1 MQIYCLPHS
10 PVTTTSVPTLWI
22 VSELYYP
29 ERTSTG
35 HFLTGIAEG
44 LASRFRVNVLCAQAT
59 YSARGTVAPRHEVH
73 NGVRIHRCRSTV
85 LDKNVL
91 AFRAVNI
98 ATMTMSMFISA
109 LAGMRRGDLVL
120 VVTNPPLLPYVM
132 LLVARLR
139 RARTVLLVHDVYPEV
154 LVATGMIR
162 QHSVLEKLGQR
173 ASRFLLHGVDRI
185 IAIGRD
191 MRDVL
196 LRRESSLHPKIDIIP
211 NWGDTD
217 IVVPHNPAADRL
229 LASLGLQDKFVVQY
243 LGNMG
248 RTHPL
253 DLLLDAA
260 AQLTDSDIHFIFC
273 GEGARRRTLE
283 RRIERERP
291 TNVTLLPPCSAEDLP
306 AHLGAC
312 DLSVIALIP
321 GMSGNSVPSRMYNVM
336 AAGKPILAI
345 SEDDSEL
352 CRVVREECIGWT
364 LPATATTDDIAAVI
378 REAQTDRMRLEQMGQ
393 RARRAAEERYS
404 RRHVVASF
412 EDLLDGMSRQQ
423 MVKSLEPV
431 AR

>member
-1 MQIYCLPHS
+1 MA
-10 PVTTTSVPTLWI
+10 SVPTLWV

-44 LASRFRVNVLCAQAT
+44 LASRFRVNVLCAQPT
-59 YSARGTVAPRHEVH
+59 YSARGTVAVRHEVH
-73 NGVRIHRCRSTV
+73 NGVRIHRCRSTA

-91 AFRAVNI
+91 VFRIVNI
-98 ATMTMSMFISA
+98 GTMTISMLIAA

-132 LLVARLR
+132 LFAARLR
-139 RARTVLLVHDVYPEV
+139 GARTVLLVHDVYPEV
-154 LVATGMIR
+154 LVATGMIEAR
-162 QHSVLEKLGQR
+162 SVLEKLGQR
-173 ASRFLLHGVDRI
+173 SSRFLLRRVDRI
-185 IAIGRD
+185 VAIGRD

-196 LRRESSLHPKIDIIP
+196 LRRGEDLRPKIDIIS

-217 IVVPHNPAADRL
+217 IVIPHNPAAERL
-229 LASLGLQDKFVVQY
+229 LGTLGLEGKFVVQY

-260 AQLTDSDIHFIFC
+260 ALLVDDEIHFIFC
-273 GEGARRRTLE
+273 GEGARRRMLE

-291 TNVTLLPPCSAEDLP
+291 VNVTLLPPCSSEELP

-312 DLSVIALIP
+312 DLSIIALIP

-345 SEDDSEL
+345 SEADSEL
-352 CRVVREECIGWT
+352 VRVVGEDDIGWT
-364 LPATATTDDIAAVI
+364 LPATTTPGDIAALI
-378 REAQTDRMRLEQMGQ
+378 REAAADRERLALMGQ
-393 RARRAAEERYS
+393 RARHVAEERYS
-404 RRHVVASF
+404 RMHVVKSF
-412 EDLLDGMSRQQ
+412 EALFDGMERKPPL
-423 MVKSLEPV
+423 KSSGLD

>member
-1 MQIYCLPHS
+1 MNS
-10 PVTTTSVPTLWI
+10 ASAPTLWV

-44 LASRFRVNVLCAQAT
+44 LASCFRVNVLCAQPT
-59 YSARGTVAPRHEVH
+59 YSARGTVAPRDEVH
-73 NGVRIHRCRSTV
+73 NGVRIHRCRSTA

-91 AFRAVNI
+91 LFRVINI
-98 ATMTMSMFISA
+98 ATMTVSMFLSA

-139 RARTVLLVHDVYPEV
+139 GARTVLLVHDVYPEV
-154 LVATGMIR
+154 LVATGMIAPDAFVEKFG
-162 QHSVLEKLGQR
+162 QHIS
-173 ASRFLLHGVDRI
+173 AFLLRGVERI

-196 LRRESSLHPKIDIIP
+196 LRRDKSLRDKIDIIP

-217 IVVPHNPAADRL
+217 IVVPHNPASARL
-229 LASLGLQDKFVVQY
+229 LVSLGLQDKFVVQY

-260 AQLTDSDIHFIFC
+260 AILSAHDDIHLIFC
-273 GEGARRRTLE
+273 GEGARRRNVE
-283 RRIERERP
+283 RRLARERP
-291 TNVTLLPPCSAEDLP
+291 SNVTLLPPCSAEDLP

-321 GMSGNSVPSRMYNVM
+321 GMSGISVPSRMYNVM
-336 AAGKPILAI
+336 AAGKPILAV
-345 SEDDSEL
+345 SEEDSEL
-352 CRVVREECIGWT
+352 CHVVREEAIGWT
-364 LPATATTDDIAAVI
+364 LPADASPEDVALAIRNAA
-378 REAQTDRMRLEQMGQ
+378 ADRPRLEQMGQ

-404 RRHVVASF
+404 RAHVVESF
-412 EDLLDGMSRQQ
+412 RTLFDGMAHDTHLIGDRRSTA
-423 MVKSLEPV
+423 K
-431 AR
+431 

>member
-1 MQIYCLPHS
+1 MNTAS
-10 PVTTTSVPTLWI
+10 APTLWV

-44 LASRFRVNVLCAQAT
+44 LASRFRVNVLCAQPT

-73 NGVRIHRCRSTV
+73 NGVLIHRCRSTA

-91 AFRAVNI
+91 AFRIVNI
-98 ATMTMSMFISA
+98 ATMTISMLVAA

-120 VVTNPPLLPYVM
+120 AVTNPPLLPYVM
-132 LLVARLR
+132 LFAARLR
-139 RARTVLLVHDVYPEV
+139 GARTVLLVHDVYPEV
-154 LVATGMIR
+154 LVATGMVGP
-162 QHSVLEKLGQR
+162 HSLLERFGQR
-173 ASRFLLHGVDRI
+173 ASRFLLRRVERI
-185 IAIGRD
+185 VAIGRD

-196 LRRESSLHPKIDIIP
+196 LRRGEDLRPKIDTIP

-217 IVVPHNPAADRL
+217 LVVPHNPAADRL
-229 LASLGLQDKFVVQY
+229 LVSLGLQDKFVVQY

-260 AQLTDSDIHFIFC
+260 ALLVRDDIHFIFC
-273 GEGARRRTLE
+273 GEGARRRTME
-283 RRIERERP
+283 RRIERDRP
-291 TNVTLLPPCSAEDLP
+291 VNVTLLPPCSSEELP

-336 AAGKPILAI
+336 AAGKPILAL
-345 SEDDSEL
+345 SEAESELVRVVAEDD
-352 CRVVREECIGWT
+352 IGWT
-364 LPATATTDDIAAVI
+364 LPATATPADIAAVI
-378 REAQTDRMRLEQMGQ
+378 RDAAADRARLVQMGD
-393 RARRAAEERYS
+393 RARRVAEERYS
-404 RRHVVASF
+404 RMNVVNAF
-412 EDLLDGMSRQQ
+412 EALFDGMKRERTLRSSERG
-423 MVKSLEPV
+423 

>member
-1 MQIYCLPHS
+1 VNTPFA
-10 PVTTTSVPTLWI
+10 PTLWV

-44 LASRFRVNVLCAQAT
+44 LASRFRVNALCAQPT
-59 YSARGTVAPRHEVH
+59 YSARGTVAPRKEVH
-73 NGVRIHRCRSTV
+73 NGVHIHRCRSTA

-91 AFRAVNI
+91 AFRIVNI
-98 ATMTMSMFISA
+98 ATMTVSMLIAA

-132 LLVARLR
+132 LLAARMR
-139 RARTVLLVHDVYPEV
+139 GARTVLLVHDVYPEV
-154 LVATGMIR
+154 LVATGMIGP
-162 QHSVLEKLGQR
+162 HSFLEKLGQR
-173 ASRFLLHGVDRI
+173 ASQFLLRGVDRI
-185 IAIGRD
+185 VAIGRD

-196 LRRESSLHPKIDIIP
+196 LRRGEDLRQKIDIIP

-217 IVVPHNPAADRL
+217 VVVPNNPAADRL
-229 LASLGLQDKFVVQY
+229 LSSLGLQDKFVVQY

-260 AQLTDSDIHFIFC
+260 KLLSSDAEVHFIFC
-273 GEGARRRTLE
+273 GEGARRRSME

-291 TNVTLLPPCSAEDLP
+291 ANVTLLPPCSSEDLP
-306 AHLGAC
+306 AHLDAC

-352 CRVVREECIGWT
+352 CRVVREEDIGWT
-364 LPATATTDDIAAVI
+364 LSAKATTEDIATVI
-378 REAQTDRMRLEQMGQ
+378 RAAAADRARLETMGQ
-393 RARRAAEERYS
+393 RARHAAEERYS
-404 RRHVVASF
+404 RTHVVESF
-412 EDLLDGMSRQQ
+412 GALFDGMSR
-423 MVKSLEPV
+423 
-431 AR
+431 ARTLTSSETGAR

>member
-1 MQIYCLPHS
+1 MN
-10 PVTTTSVPTLWI
+10 TASVPTLWV

-44 LASRFRVNVLCAQAT
+44 LASRFRVNVLCAQPT
-59 YSARGTVAPRHEVH
+59 YSARGMMAPRSEVH
-73 NGVRIHRCRSTV
+73 NGVRIHRCRSTA

-91 AFRAVNI
+91 AFRFVNI
-98 ATMTMSMFISA
+98 ATMTVSMFISA

-132 LLVARLR
+132 LFVARLR
-139 RARTVLLVHDVYPEV
+139 GARTVLLVHDVYPEV
-154 LVATGMIR
+154 LVATGMIGS
-162 QHSVLEKLGQR
+162 HSMLEKLGQR
-173 ASRFLLHGVDRI
+173 ASRFLLRGVDRI
-185 IAIGRD
+185 VAIGRD

-196 LRRESSLHPKIDIIP
+196 LRRGESLRPRIEIIP

-217 IVVPHNPAADRL
+217 LVVPHNPAATRL
-229 LASLGLQDKFVVQY
+229 LGTLHLEGRFVVQY

-260 AQLTDSDIHFIFC
+260 EILSSDANVHFLFC
-273 GEGARRRTLE
+273 GEGARRRTME
-283 RRIERERP
+283 RRIEREHP
-291 TNVTLLPPCSAEDLP
+291 ANVTLLPPCSSDDLP

-352 CRVVREECIGWT
+352 CRVVREEGIGWT
-364 LPATATTDDIAAVI
+364 LPATASPEDIAAVI
-378 REAQTDRMRLEQMGQ
+378 REAAADRTRLEQMGE

-404 RRHVVASF
+404 RVHVIESF
-412 EDLLDGMSRQQ
+412 RTLFDLL
-423 MVKSLEPV
+423 V
-431 AR
+431 